1 MNVRDVAL
9 RGGISKEAVAMATT
23 FLAKHGYVATEE
35 KVIRLTATGS
45 EARTRAES
53 RHGEIDAR
61 WPAQAGDRLRA
72 ALTDLLERKDLL
84 ALCLR
89 PEAGGWR
96 GSKPY
101 LAQTEAVL
109 EDPTGTLPHY
119 PMVLHR
125 GGWPDG
131 S

>member
-1 MNVRDVAL
+1 M
-9 RGGISKEAVAMATT
+9 
-23 FLAKHGYVATEE
+23 LAGPHK
-35 KVIRLTATGS
+35 
-45 EARTRAES
+45 
-53 RHGEIDAR
+53 
-61 WPAQAGDRLRA
+61 PAPGFGA

-101 LAQTEAVL
+101 LAQTEAML